1 MFIVHIVLALAVAAV
16 LSLIFAIGFRT
27 RGPWGSIW
35 VFFAVIFLSSWAGGL
50 WLPAMGPPLWGV
62 YWIPFL
68 LAGVI
73 IALVLTAT
81 VAPQSPRTT
90 VELVEPAE
98 EATAAGRAR
107 SVLGVFFWILIAALV
122 VAIVSRY
129 V

>member
-1 MFIVHIVLALAVAAV
+1 MFVVHIAIALAVAAL

-27 RGPWGSIW
+27 RGPWGSIL

-50 WLPAMGPPLWGV
+50 WLPSMGPPLWGV

-73 IALVLTAT
+73 IALVLIAT
-81 VAPQSPRTT
+81 VAPERPKST
-90 VELVEPAE
+90 VKLVEPGE
-98 EATAAGRAR
+98 QATAAGRAR
-107 SVLGVFFWILIAALV
+107 SVLGIFFWILIAALV